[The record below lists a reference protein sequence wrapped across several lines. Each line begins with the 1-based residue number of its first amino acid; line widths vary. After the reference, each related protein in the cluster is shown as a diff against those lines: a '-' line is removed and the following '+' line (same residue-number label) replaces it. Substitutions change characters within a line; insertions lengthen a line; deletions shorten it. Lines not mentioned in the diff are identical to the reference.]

1 LNCKGKPELRERLA
15 AEYALGT
22 LRGRARERFEAI
34 ARADP
39 EVEAIRRQWEA
50 AFAPFAE
57 RVPGIEPPARVWTRI
72 EERIAERRARGAW
85 SSLNFWRSFGLMAG
99 GVATVLV
106 AAFLYMT
113 AAPRGGDPA
122 MLAVLVSPAPAN
134 EARMVI
140 SVHPDVVKVRNFR
153 PWKSVE
159 DEGKALELWAIPKEG
174 APRSLGMVPNVSGD
188 LTMKVRL
195 DDERL
200 KGAATLAL
208 SVEPK
213 GGSPTQQPTG
223 RMLCSGPVA
232 APGAAPATA
241 PRKT

>member
-1 LNCKGKPELRERLA
+1 MRKLSHDLAHRLA

-22 LRGRARERFEAI
+22 LRGRARARFEAI
-34 ARADP
+34 AHADP
-39 EVEAIRRQWEA
+39 EVEAICRQWEA

-57 RVPGIEPPARVWTRI
+57 RVPAVEPPARVWARI
-72 EERIAERRARGAW
+72 EERIAARGPRGAW
-85 SSLNFWRSFGLMAG
+85 SSLAFWRSFGLLAG
-99 GVATVLV
+99 GVATVLI
-106 AAFLYMT
+106 AAFLT
-113 AAPRGGDPA
+113 LSGGGAPRGEPA
-122 MLAVLVSPAPAN
+122 MVAVLVSPAPAN

-140 SVHPDVVKVRNFR
+140 SVHPDVVRVRNFR

-174 APRSLGMVPNVSGD
+174 APRSLGVVPNVTGD
-188 LTMKVRL
+188 LMMKLRL

-213 GGSPTQQPTG
+213 GGSPTRQPTG
-223 RMLCSGPVA
+223 RVLCSGPVA
-232 APGAAPATA
+232 APGAAAA

>member
-1 LNCKGKPELRERLA
+1 MRKLSHDLAHRLA

-22 LRGRARERFEAI
+22 LRGRARARFEAI

-50 AFAPFAE
+50 AFAAFAE
-57 RVPGIEPPARVWTRI
+57 RVPAVEPPARVWSRI
-72 EERIAERRARGAW
+72 EERIAERGPKGAW
-85 SSLNFWRSFGLMAG
+85 SSLGFWRSFGLLAG
-99 GVATVLV
+99 GVASVLV
-106 AAFLYMT
+106 AAFLSLSGGS
-113 AAPRGGDPA
+113 APRGEPA
-122 MLAVLVSPAPAN
+122 MLAVLISPTN

-140 SVHPDVVKVRNFR
+140 SMHAPDVVKVRNFR

-188 LTMKVRL
+188 MTMKVRL

-213 GGSPTQQPTG
+213 GGSPTKQPTG
-223 RMLCSGPVA
+223 RVLCSGAVA
-232 APGAAPATA
+232 APGAAAPAPT
-241 PRKT
+241 RKT

>member
-1 LNCKGKPELRERLA
+1 MRKLSHDLAHRLA

-22 LRGRARERFEAI
+22 LRGRARARFEAI

-39 EVEAIRRQWEA
+39 EVEAVRRQWEA
-50 AFAPFAE
+50 AFAPFTE
-57 RVPGIEPPARVWTRI
+57 RVPAVEPPARVWSRI
-72 EERIAERRARGAW
+72 EERITERGPRGAW
-85 SSLNFWRSFGLMAG
+85 SSLGFWRGFGLLAG
-99 GVATVLV
+99 GAATVLI
-106 AAFLYMT
+106 AAFLSLSGGS
-113 AAPRGGDPA
+113 APRGEPG
-122 MLAVLVSPAPAN
+122 MVAVLVSPAPAN

-140 SVHPDVVKVRNFR
+140 SVHPDVVRVRNFR
-153 PWKSVE
+153 PWKTVE

-188 LTMKVRL
+188 MTMKVRL

-200 KGAATLAL
+200 KGAATIAL

-213 GGSPTQQPTG
+213 GGSPTKQPTG
-223 RMLCSGPVA
+223 RVLCSGAVA
-232 APGAAPATA
+232 APGVAAA

>member
-1 LNCKGKPELRERLA
+1 MRRLSHDLAHRLA

-57 RVPGIEPPARVWTRI
+57 RVPAVEPPARVWARI
-72 EERIAERRARGAW
+72 EERIAGRVARGVW
-85 SSLNFWRSFGLMAG
+85 SSLAFWRSFGLLAG

-106 AAFLYMT
+106 AAFLYVSGG
-113 AAPRGGDPA
+113 APRGEPA
-122 MLAVLVSPAPAN
+122 MLAVLTSPTN
-134 EARMVI
+134 EARMII
-140 SVHPDVVKVRNFR
+140 SMHSPDVVRVRNFR
-153 PWKSVE
+153 PWKTVE

-174 APRSLGMVPNVSGD
+174 APRSLGMVPNVTGD
-188 LTMKVRL
+188 MTMKVRL
-195 DDERL
+195 DDARL

-213 GGSPTQQPTG
+213 GGSPTKQPTG
-223 RMLCSGPVA
+223 RVLCSGPVA
-232 APGAAPATA
+232 APGAPPPPAG
-241 PRKT
+241 RKT

>member
-1 LNCKGKPELRERLA
+1 MRKLSHDLAHRLA

-57 RVPGIEPPARVWTRI
+57 RVPAVEPPARVWNRI
-72 EERIAERRARGAW
+72 EERIAGRMARGAW
-85 SSLNFWRSFGLMAG
+85 SSLNFWRSFGLVAG
-99 GVATVLV
+99 GLATVLI
-106 AAFLYMT
+106 AAFLT
-113 AAPRGGDPA
+113 LSGGAPRGEPA

-140 SVHPDVVKVRNFR
+140 SMHAPDTVRVRNFR

-174 APRSLGMVPNVSGD
+174 APRSLGMVPNVRGD
-188 LTMKVRL
+188 MTMKVRL
-195 DDERL
+195 DEAL
-200 KGAATLAL
+200 TGAATLAL

-213 GGSPTQQPTG
+213 GGS
-223 RMLCSGPVA
+223 
-232 APGAAPATA
+232 
-241 PRKT
+241 